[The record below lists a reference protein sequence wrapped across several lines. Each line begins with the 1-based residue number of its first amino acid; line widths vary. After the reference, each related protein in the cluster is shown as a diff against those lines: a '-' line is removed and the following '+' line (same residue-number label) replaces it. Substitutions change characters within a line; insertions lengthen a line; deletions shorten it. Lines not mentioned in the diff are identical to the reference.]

1 MIKYRPSLEIND
13 FLILE
18 ELKHVECILK
28 ILYENCLIDIYDL
41 KLILHFL
48 QQLKIWLIRVH
59 FIKLT
64 VFPTFKVEQV

>member
-18 ELKHVECILK
+18 ELKHVEWIFK
-28 ILYENCLIDIYDL
+28 MLYENCSTDIYDL

-48 QQLKIWLIRVH
+48 QQLKI
-59 FIKLT
+59 
-64 VFPTFKVEQV
+64 